1 MSGKMTWPQRRAWK
15 PTPVSLPRESHGQM
29 SLAGNGPQ
37 VWKELDMTEAT
48 YHALAQSDMT
58 ETDTVL
64 FKGYCFNNKCL
75 FQASGKFRK
84 MPLNSWFPHRKSQV
98 SNGAIKQTAIPTW
111 RESIQGQK

>member
-1 MSGKMTWPQRRAWK
+1 
-15 PTPVSLPRESHGQM
+15 
-29 SLAGNGPQ
+29 
-37 VWKELDMTEAT
+37 MTEAT
-48 YHALAQSDMT
+48 YHALAQNDMT

-84 MPLNSWFPHRKSQV
+84 MPLSSWFPHRKSQV
-98 SNGAIKQTAIPTW
+98 SNGAIEQTAIPTW